1 MSVSQCPLGDDRKA
15 RISGNI
21 VTGVSAATME
31 LAHCRWP
38 PLLNAPQMGDKRRRP
53 ILPTKRD
60 TAEISRARRQK
71 GGRYRNER
79 EKRGVDREVGKSISR
94 GPTSEQEFRDSCG
107 KTWNAF
113 F

>member
-1 MSVSQCPLGDDRKA
+1 MSVSQCPLGDGRKA

-60 TAEISRARRQK
+60 TAEISRARR
-71 GGRYRNER
+71 
-79 EKRGVDREVGKSISR
+79 
-94 GPTSEQEFRDSCG
+94 
-107 KTWNAF
+107 
-113 F
+113 

>member
-1 MSVSQCPLGDDRKA
+1 M
-15 RISGNI
+15 
-21 VTGVSAATME
+21 TGVSAATME
-31 LAHCRWP
+31 LAHCRCP

-71 GGRYRNER
+71 RRKIQER
-79 EKRGVDREVGKSISR
+79 ERKKGSGYREVGKSISR

-113 F
+113 L